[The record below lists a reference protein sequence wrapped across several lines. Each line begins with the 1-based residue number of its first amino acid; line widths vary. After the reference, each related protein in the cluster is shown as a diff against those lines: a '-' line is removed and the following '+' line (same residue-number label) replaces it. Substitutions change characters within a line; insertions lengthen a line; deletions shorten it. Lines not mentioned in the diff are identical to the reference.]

1 LSAVSHRSAS
11 LAAGVGSRLRRLRK
25 ERRLTQSDLARQIGI
40 QQSDLS
46 RMEKGEYR
54 VSLDNLFK
62 ILAAL
67 EVSATAFFA
76 DQREAPRPAPV
87 PLSHTDMQLLQ
98 MMRELSPEARE
109 EVHEFADFKLRR
121 ERAVRRR
128 TDVGASEEQGG

>member
-11 LAAGVGSRLRRLRK
+11 PAAGVGSRLRRLRK

-67 EVSATAFFA
+67 DVSATAFFA
-76 DQREAPRPAPV
+76 EQREAQRPAAV

-98 MMRELSPEARE
+98 MMRELSAEARE
-109 EVHEFADFKLRR
+109 EVHEFVDFKLRR
-121 ERAVRRR
+121 ERSIRRR
-128 TDVGASEEQGG
+128 ADVDASEEQGG

>member
-1 LSAVSHRSAS
+1 MSAVSHRTAS
-11 LAAGVGSRLRRLRK
+11 PAAGVGSRLRRLRK

-54 VSLDNLFK
+54 VSLDNLFR

-67 EVSATAFFA
+67 DVSATAFFA
-76 DQREAPRPAPV
+76 DQRDAPRPASA

-98 MMRELSPEARE
+98 MMRELSAESRE
-109 EVHEFADFKLRR
+109 EVHEFVDFKLRR

-128 TDVGASEEQGG
+128 TDIGASEEQGG

>member
-11 LAAGVGSRLRRLRK
+11 PAAGIGCRLRRLRK

-67 EVSATAFFA
+67 DVSATAFFA
-76 DQREAPRPAPV
+76 EQREASRPAPV

-98 MMRELSPEARE
+98 MMRELSSEARE
-109 EVHEFADFKLRR
+109 EVHEFVDFKLRR
-121 ERAVRRR
+121 ERSIRRR
-128 TDVGASEEQGG
+128 IDVGVGEEQGG